1 MLAELNIT
9 KARQN
14 LSSLY
19 DQVYNTYEPKII
31 KRKQTEEI
39 LLLRV
44 DLQKM
49 LLSNFKLKPEVI
61 NEDDGSVTLA
71 LDQLDIYVNSISLED
86 AISELIDDLKHY
98 AQDFMKR
105 SQLFLNAPNRKSHF
119 PYILRILLCDSDEEL
134 RGLLE
139 I

>member
-134 RGLLE
+134 RDLLE